1 MKSSYYSG
9 LLVVFSWVIKMKNY
23 MSKISDYCKK
33 HWICIAL
40 LALVIG
46 IIIFYRRTQFL
57 DWLTINTGSVADWI
71 GNVSIPIILA
81 WLTFEYRSQK
91 KQEKIQ
97 NEKNKVYGLILDL
110 ERINDD
116 LEFTTMSKNVQ
127 EFQNKLANHI
137 DGLKKMRDIVLY
149 LNDNAIVKPVYSILG
164 EIIDGSKVG
173 IMDFNLAERYM
184 SKLRDAKGI
193 LVKYYERLG

>member
-1 MKSSYYSG
+1 MNDY
-9 LLVVFSWVIKMKNY
+9 KN
-23 MSKISDYCKK
+23 KISDYCKK
-33 HWICIAL
+33 HQLCIIVL
-40 LALVIG
+40 VLVIG
-46 IIIFYRRTQFL
+46 IVIFYRRTQFL

>member
-173 IMDFNLAERYM
+173 IMDFNLTERYM

>member
-23 MSKISDYCKK
+23 ISKISDYCKK